1 MEVEDDLFYY
11 GLLEQCTITDDDEEE
26 EEEEPVLEKSS
37 MVVCCT
43 PVLDHKEQDEKS
55 TTTPETTPQPDSTTT
70 TSTSTIIHYYT
81 PEDSVSNETE
91 TDRHDGE
98 CWPRLVSINN
108 NDEDT
113 TDGDT
118 SHGGDPNDWEVLSVA
133 SSVWTLD
140 TFAETTKTFLEVLVE
155 ERSSSSSPVMVRPAL
170 ETSIPSSIDGPPK
183 TISRP
188 ASTEKAP
195 RKLKKLVGGDDD
207 HIEDPDNMV
216 LCWDSI
222 RDDYKNGRGG
232 RLSRRF
238 KGNPKQRTRCGS
250 R

>member
-11 GLLEQCTITDDDEEE
+11 GLLEQCTITDDDEE

-81 PEDSVSNETE
+81 PEDSFAVSNETE

-118 SHGGDPNDWEVLSVA
+118 SQGGDPNDWEVLSVA

-140 TFAETTKTFLEVLVE
+140 TFAETTKSFLEVLVE
-155 ERSSSSSPVMVRPAL
+155 ERSSSSSLVMVRPPAL
-170 ETSIPSSIDGPPK
+170 ETGIPSSIDGPPK
-183 TISRP
+183 TTSRP

-238 KGNPKQRTRCGS
+238 KGNPKRP
-250 R
+250 